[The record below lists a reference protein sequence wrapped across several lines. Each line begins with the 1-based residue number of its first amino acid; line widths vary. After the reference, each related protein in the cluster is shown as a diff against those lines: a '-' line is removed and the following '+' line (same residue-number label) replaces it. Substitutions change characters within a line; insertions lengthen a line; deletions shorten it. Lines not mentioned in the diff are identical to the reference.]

1 MASPLLQNCV
11 GSRPETIFEDF
22 FPDGICGLAVSREA
36 RSIAVGTRNGRLCL
50 LSPSGDR
57 IRESLNYGHLSRVVL
72 CDSGEFGVAVTGT
85 NSLAFFDNGLK
96 PLWQSSI
103 TGRITSLAIAPYGG
117 HIAFATE
124 SARIH
129 IVTNEKKEVVT
140 IDTRRPM
147 DHLAFL
153 SESPHLVAAAEFGQ
167 MCRYDLKGNEVWTEH
182 ILNNVGDLSVSE
194 GGKRL
199 FLAAFNHGVQVY
211 GLDGDQL
218 GSFAIDGIPARVC
231 CSATRGRVAVLT
243 LENRIFLL
251 NFEGSIQWAVDIS
264 QDPPE
269 HLAMAPLGDRLL
281 IATSSGCLL
290 SAAWP

>member
-1 MASPLLQNCV
+1 MGSPLLQNCA
-11 GSRPETIFEDF
+11 GSRPDTVFEDF
-22 FPDGICGLAVSREA
+22 FPDGISGLTIAREA
-36 RSIAVGTRNGRLCL
+36 RTIAAGTRNGRLCL
-50 LSPSGDR
+50 MTQAGDR
-57 IRESLNYGHLSRVVL
+57 IRESLNFGQLSRVVL
-72 CDSGEFGVAVTGT
+72 CDSGELGVAVLGSSSLALFD
-85 NSLAFFDNGLK
+85 NSLK
-96 PLWQSSI
+96 TLWQSSI
-103 TGRITSLAIAPYGG
+103 TGRITAVAISPYGG
-117 HIAFATE
+117 HLAFATD

-129 IVTNEKKEVVT
+129 IVTNEKKEVAT

-153 SESPHLVAAAEFGQ
+153 TEEPHLIAAAEFGQ
-167 MCRYDLKGNEVWTEH
+167 MCRYDLKGREVWTEH

-211 GLDGDQL
+211 GLDGQQL
-218 GSFAIDGIPARVC
+218 GSFAIDGIPSRVV
-231 CSATRGRVAVLT
+231 CSATRARVAVLT

-269 HLAMAPLGDRLL
+269 HIAMGPLGDRLF
-281 IATSSGCLL
+281 IASSSGCLL
-290 SAAWP
+290 AATW